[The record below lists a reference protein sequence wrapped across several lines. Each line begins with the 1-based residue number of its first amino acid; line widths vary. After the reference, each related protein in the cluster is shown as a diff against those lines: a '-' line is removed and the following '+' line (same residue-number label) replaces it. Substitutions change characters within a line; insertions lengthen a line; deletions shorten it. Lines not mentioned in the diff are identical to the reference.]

1 MISALNLDRKYR
13 PKTFDE
19 FIGNEYII
27 KKHKAYLNTGD
38 PPHLMYIGPPGRGKN
53 TLAYI
58 FASAY
63 LGRTISLDTENGD
76 VDYIEKNASK
86 ERGIDVVRGDIME
99 FVSTLSSTP
108 GKKRIIFLDEFD
120 SMTKDAQLSLKA
132 IMEKWEHNVIF
143 ILSLN
148 NESGV
153 QVPALKSRCAIHR
166 FKSAN
171 PKAIG
176 EFFKRT
182 ANSEAVYFKDYSII
196 EAIVKYYR
204 GDFRA
209 ILVDCLEYL
218 RGLPQNITALAGNDD
233 TDIYGVMIN
242 KEDLEHIF
250 GEDTGTYAQRV
261 HKSANPKEKFMSL
274 YRQEIFNVRNFLN
287 DYHERIGRKHSKI
300 FAEVDARLR
309 AGGNPMIQMSFLFD
323 VMAK

>member
-1 MISALNLDRKYR
+1 MILEMNLDRKYR
-13 PKTFDE
+13 PKTFEE

-63 LGRTISLDTENGD
+63 LGRPITLDTENGD
-76 VDYIEKNASK
+76 ADYVEMNASK
-86 ERGIDVVRGDIME
+86 ERGIDVVRGDIYE

-120 SMTKDAQLSLKA
+120 SMTRDAQLSLKA

-148 NESGV
+148 NEAGIL
-153 QVPALKSRCAIHR
+153 VPALKSRCAIHR
-166 FKSAN
+166 FKSASQ
-171 PKAIG
+171 KKIA

-182 ANSEAVYFKDYSII
+182 ANSEAVYFKDDGII
-196 EAIVKYYR
+196 ESIVKYYR

-218 RGLPQNITALAGNDD
+218 RGLPQTLTGLAGRDD
-233 TDIYGVMIN
+233 TDIYGVEIT
-242 KEDLEHIF
+242 EDDLEHIF
-250 GEDTGTYAQRV
+250 AEDTGSYADRV
-261 HKSANPKEKFMSL
+261 FKSGNPKDKFMSL
-274 YRQEIFNVRNFLN
+274 YRSEIFNVRNFLE
-287 DYHERIGRKHSKI
+287 DYHELIGRKHSKV
-300 FAEVDARLR
+300 FAEVDARIR

-323 VMAK
+323 VISK